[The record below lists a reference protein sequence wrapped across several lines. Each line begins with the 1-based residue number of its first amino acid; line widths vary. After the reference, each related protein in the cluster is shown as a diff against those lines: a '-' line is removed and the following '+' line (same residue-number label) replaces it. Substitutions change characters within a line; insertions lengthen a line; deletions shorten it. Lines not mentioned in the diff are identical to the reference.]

1 MIDSISGLGEGRFLN
16 DIIARVELVYS
27 GYDEDI
33 GQVQC
38 V

>member
-1 MIDSISGLGEGRFLN
+1 MIASVSSLGEGRFLD

-27 GYDEDI
+27 GCDVDI